1 MAAGDT
7 SAGGWQRSGAAS
19 ARRRLPRTL
28 ALELGGGAF
37 LPLVCAGSC
46 VPLHRK
52 IPLQVEPPAAGQRL
66 VLRLVEM
73 PPPPPADDVS
83 PPDGPPQPPRAVAAL
98 ALHACDNAPGES
110 GLVVS
115 VDVTAEGAC
124 RIEAVAAAAARS
136 DDEQAA
142 TDGAAQSLGSLSV
155 PAPEAVAA

>member
-19 ARRRLPRTL
+19 ARRRLPCTL

-46 VPLHRK
+46 VPLHRRV
-52 IPLQVEPPAAGQRL
+52 PLQVEPPPAGQRL

-73 PPPPPADDVS
+73 PPPPADDAS
-83 PPDGPPQPPRAVAAL
+83 PPDGPPQPPRPVAAL
-98 ALHACDNAPGES
+98 ALHACDDAPGES

-115 VDVTAEGAC
+115 VDVTAEGVC
-124 RIEAVAAAAARS
+124 RIEAVAAAAAGS